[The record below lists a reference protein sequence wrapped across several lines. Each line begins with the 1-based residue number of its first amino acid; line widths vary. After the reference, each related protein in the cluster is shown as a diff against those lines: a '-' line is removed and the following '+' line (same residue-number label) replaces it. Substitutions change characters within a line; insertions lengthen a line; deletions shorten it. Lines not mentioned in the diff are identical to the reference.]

1 MSAANVALLN
11 NEYVT
16 FSEKLLQFFTEKH
29 GDQSFAK
36 NSNFFFSPILD
47 IQEDI
52 QYGQGAI
59 AAYQLKSGLED
70 EERKQ
75 EILPDDEVEETKG
88 PQQAQA
94 AAQG

>member
-52 QYGQGAI
+52 
-59 AAYQLKSGLED
+59 
-70 EERKQ
+70 
-75 EILPDDEVEETKG
+75 
-88 PQQAQA
+88 
-94 AAQG
+94 